1 MKKLISI
8 LLALLLPIAAWAWTL
23 PVPSGL
29 TAGERITASD
39 GSTLA
44 NSGAVVVKCTAIS
57 PVDNNAAMVT
67 TLANRSCLLVT
78 TPIDNSVDTLKLT
91 ATGAVTGQYLVIVNV
106 SATDTVGFALP
117 DESSVLQ
124 GAATTFGLL
133 DAATFLFDGTEW
145 IQTEV
150 SDN

>member
-1 MKKLISI
+1 MRKSLLI
-8 LLALLLPIAAWAWTL
+8 LLALLLPIAAGAWTL

-29 TAGERITASD
+29 TADDHLYAVD
-39 GSTLA
+39 GSTLG
-44 NSGAVVVKCTAIS
+44 NRQSIVLKCTAIS

-78 TPIDNSVDTLKLT
+78 TPVDDSVDTLKLT
-91 ATGAVTGQYLVIVNV
+91 ATGAVAGQLLVIVNV
-106 SATDTVGFALP
+106 GANVFALP
-117 DESSVLQ
+117 DQASVLQ
-124 GAATTFGLL
+124 GAVTTFGVK

-145 IQTEV
+145 IQRSA